1 MYNNSVSLPSVVSH
15 ESVHATA
22 SEQLNDQLTT
32 PHYKTRQAL
41 SLRLR
46 RLSLWLSQDST
57 LLRQSMGIGLSRRD
71 ALDICLACIMT
82 SCAIIAGN
90 MVHEPLHR
98 AALALMLIPSLRIG
112 WRATGY
118 MLHALQD
125 AEYDAEKSEP
135 RHCVASTKRSA
146 TASIKGSATPATSGK
161 RRAATTLLSSH
172 LPLSNTPCHV

>member
-1 MYNNSVSLPSVVSH
+1 MYSSHSDPSAVSH

-32 PHYKTRQAL
+32 PPYKTRQAL

-112 WRATGY
+112 WRATGN

-146 TASIKGSATPATSGK
+146 TPATSGK
-161 RRAATTLLSSH
+161 RRAATTPLSSH
-172 LPLSNTPCHV
+172 LPLSTTPCHV

>member
-1 MYNNSVSLPSVVSH
+1 MYNNSVSHPSAVSH
-15 ESVHATA
+15 ERVHATA

-46 RLSLWLSQDST
+46 RLSHWLSQDSK
-57 LLRQSMGIGLSRRD
+57 LMRKAMGIGLSRRD
-71 ALDICLACIMT
+71 ALDICMGSIMA
-82 SCAIIAGN
+82 SCAIIMGDI
-90 MVHEPLHR
+90 VHGSLYR
-98 AALALMLIPSLRIG
+98 AALALSIIPAVRIS
-112 WRATGY
+112 WRATGR
-118 MLHALQD
+118 MLHALQE

-146 TASIKGSATPATSGK
+146 TPAASGK
-161 RRAATTLLSSH
+161 RRAATTPLSSH